1 MIPSPNYSSR
11 GSSRV
16 RLVVIHSAE
25 GARDR
30 ISLGKYFQGG
40 VNASSH
46 VGIDAGGVEQYVP
59 YDKSAW
65 TLLNGNPI
73 SENAELCAFARW
85 TRAQWLSEET
95 VDGVANPKRMLNNA
109 AAWIRERC
117 LANDIPIRKLTPAQV
132 DQGLAGVIGHAD
144 WTYSNVGQGD
154 HTDPGPNF
162 PWDYVMAR
170 AAEGQES
177 EDDVSFKDTT
187 VNKWGGKVTYETI
200 MQELDYR
207 TWEQGEQLKSLTA
220 LVGELAKD
228 PALTP
233 ERAAEI
239 VRDAVSTANDA
250 ALAKQQAQLDATLA
264 VVREVVG
271 ERDENLADE
280 VVEALGQRLRAQPDG
295 DA

>member
-1 MIPSPNYSSR
+1 MILSPNRSSR
-11 GSSRV
+11 GSARV

-30 ISLGKYFQGG
+30 TALGKYFQGN

-59 YDKSAW
+59 YDEMAW
-65 TLLNGNPI
+65 TLLNGNPV
-73 SENAELCAFARW
+73 SDNAELCAFARW
-85 TRAQWLSEET
+85 TREQWLSEGT
-95 VDGVANPKRMLNNA
+95 VDGVVNPRRMLDNA

-117 LANDIPIRKLTPAQV
+117 QARGVPIRKLTPAQV
-132 DQGLAGVIGHAD
+132 DEGLGGVIGHAD

-154 HTDPGPNF
+154 HTDPGVNF

-170 AAEGQES
+170 AA
-177 EDDVSFKDTT
+177 
-187 VNKWGGKVTYETI
+187 
-200 MQELDYR
+200 
-207 TWEQGEQLKSLTA
+207 GEQEDEMSWDTPIPNHYGSNPPAKVMMAYIDEGVNDANAKLDGVVA
-220 LVGELAKD
+220 LLGELAKD

-239 VRDAVSTANDA
+239 VRVAVAEENDK
-250 ALAKQQAQLDATLA
+250 ALAKQQAQLEATLA
-264 VVREVVG
+264 VVREVIG
-271 ERDENLADE
+271 QRDEDLANE
-280 VVEALGQRLRAQPDG
+280 VVEAIGQRLGASSNG